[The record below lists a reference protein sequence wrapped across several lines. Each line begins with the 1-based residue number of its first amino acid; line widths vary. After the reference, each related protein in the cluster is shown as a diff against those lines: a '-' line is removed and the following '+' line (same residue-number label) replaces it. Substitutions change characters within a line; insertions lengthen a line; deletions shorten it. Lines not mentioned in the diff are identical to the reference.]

1 MTIALA
7 LEYIPRRM
15 EELGYGKR
23 YHIRFRHFV
32 LQPSEQMD
40 LEAYNEFYMLI
51 DEPADIHITS
61 DFGFFDLSFTITN
74 EQQYEHQG
82 FIRIRNYA
90 KSANHVR
97 FIQVIPK
104 LITLKP

>member
-15 EELGYGKR
+15 EELGHGR
-23 YHIRFRHFV
+23 EYHIRFRHLV
-32 LQPSEQMD
+32 LQPSELMT

-51 DEPADIHITS
+51 DEPDGISITS
-61 DFGFFDLSFTITN
+61 DFGFFDLSFFATN

-82 FIRIRNYA
+82 YISVQNYS

-104 LITLKP
+104 LITLKK

>member
-15 EELGYGKR
+15 EELGHGKN
-23 YHIRFRHFV
+23 YYIRFRHFV
-32 LQPSEQMD
+32 LQPSEHMD
-40 LEAYNEFYMLI
+40 LEAYNEFYILI
-51 DEPADIHITS
+51 DEPDSINIIS
-61 DFGFFDLSFTITN
+61 DFGLFDLSFDRTN

-82 FIRIRNYA
+82 FISVQNYA
-90 KSANHVR
+90 TSINHVR

-104 LITLKP
+104 QIN